1 MERTLDKRYQTPDR
15 TYSFLQ
21 LAQFDIK
28 GYSEYNTR
36 LQFSKENNQDTRYLN
51 ESEILSINAMIQ
63 KNLNLQSN
71 IQAEIIYS
79 SESGGRQDGSENY
92 TLQSI
97 SLSPTMKS
105 VFMQKYRLTAKLG
118 VTYNKLSGSDY
129 LLFFPKKS
137 WLAFL
142 LHQ

>member
-129 LLFFPKKS
+129 FTFLPQKELVG
-137 WLAFL
+137 FL